1 MGYIWYSPKTNNL
14 KTLLTICA
22 LFVVLAMN
30 AQWTTDTAVNT
41 LVVDSEGGDMKAVGA
56 SDGKTYVVFWK
67 VVAPPTNYEL
77 RMQVLDTE
85 GNQLLG
91 ADGALVSN
99 TIPMSTF
106 TVIWNIV
113 TDADDNLYIGATG
126 TGGGDPAYAF
136 KLDSDGNHLWGTN
149 GINVGAGFA
158 VTILPLSSGE
168 AIVSWFPGGS
178 SVMQKYDASGAA
190 VWGSTQ
196 SIVNG
201 GNDTV
206 PANFFE
212 LSGGEFTLIFH
223 SLLGGISSN
232 LFAQRY
238 DSNGVAQWGSP
249 TQLSNQTTVFN
260 RSYGGVQDG
269 DVVYYGYFG
278 STGTRFDSF
287 LQRVNADGT
296 LPWGING
303 SDFDTNQTDYEMD
316 TRIAFA
322 EGSQNIWAVCTYTN
336 TSQSQK
342 GEYVQK
348 FDKTTGDR
356 GLTDT
361 AKVVYPISAD
371 DNVHAGALQLKSDS
385 PLFLHKSGMDNG
397 VSPTTLGVVY
407 LDTNGE
413 FVWPEESRPV
423 ATFSANKSRI
433 HYTAPVNNQ
442 SVAVFIEE
450 KSTEPKIYAQN
461 FLDEELT
468 IDDITALQGVV
479 FNNPVGEIFSI
490 ESKISIASVAVST
503 LLGQEIF
510 SKDYNQQ
517 LKLNIKSAGWNPGL
531 YLVRLKLVNGQ
542 EVAFKVL
549 R

>member
-1 MGYIWYSPKTNNL
+1 MGLS
-14 KTLLTICA
+14 
-22 LFVVLAMN
+22 MD
-30 AQWTTDTAVNT
+30 AQWTTDTAMNT
-41 LVVDSEGGDMKAVGA
+41 LVVDSEGGDMKAVGT

-77 RMQVLDTE
+77 RMQVLDTD

-106 TVIWNIV
+106 TVIWSIVIDANDNI
-113 TDADDNLYIGATG
+113 YIGVTG
-126 TGGGDPAYAF
+126 TGGGDPAFAF
-136 KLDSDGNHLWGTN
+136 KMDSAGNHLWGTD
-149 GINVGAGFA
+149 GINVGSGFA

-190 VWGSTQ
+190 VWGSNQ

-206 PANFFE
+206 PADIFE
-212 LSGGEFTLIFH
+212 LSGGEFTLVFH

-238 DSNGVAQWGSP
+238 DGNGLAQWGSP

-287 LQRVNADGT
+287 LQRINEDGS

-322 EGSQNIWAVCTYTN
+322 GGSQNIWAVCTYTN
-336 TSQSQK
+336 TSQSEK

-361 AKVVYPISAD
+361 AKVVYPISSD
-371 DNVHAGALQLKSDS
+371 DNVHAGALQLKDDS

-407 LDTNGE
+407 LDSNGE

-433 HYTAPVNNQ
+433 HYTSPVNNQ

-450 KSTEPKIYAQN
+450 KSAEPKIYAQN
-461 FLDEELT
+461 FLDEELSV
-468 IDDITALQGVV
+468 DDLEAFHGVV
-479 FNNPVGEIFSI
+479 YNNPIGGVFRI
-490 ESKISIASVAVST
+490 EGKISVASVSVYT
-503 LLGQEIF
+503 MLGQEMF
-510 SKDYNQQ
+510 SEEYHQQ
-517 LKLNIKSAGWNPGL
+517 LELEIKSEAWNSGL
-531 YLVRLKLVNGQ
+531 YLVRLKLENGQ
-542 EVAFKVL
+542 VVTFKVL